1 MPRNLLAWRVYQ
13 QVYDQLRP
21 GETITVV
28 TPLGATSTSG
38 PKVLDLATV
47 IKIVEYLDPDEDDRL
62 LLLTKVRLFHDTI
75 RGELARQDGAG
86 R

>member
-21 GETITVV
+21 VETITVV
-28 TPLGATSTSG
+28 TPLGATTTSG

-47 IKIVEYLDPDEDDRL
+47 IKTIEYLAPYEDDRSL
-62 LLLTKVRLFHDTI
+62 VLTKVRLFHDTI